1 MGKCKNVYELNNLS
15 INKQEREDKG
25 VIGEKK
31 SVWNENANEN
41 EKASNVVKEEK
52 KGENNDEKLSPFFEK
67 EEIIFLLEEGKEYTN
82 DLKNEINESTSDKQ
96 EKNESNIITGNN
108 IIKSDRNDILNYSLE
123 YIKNELEKLQRKCR
137 IDIIAY

>member
-1 MGKCKNVYELNNLS
+1 MEKCKNVYELNNLS
-15 INKQEREDKG
+15 INKQEREDKE
-25 VIGEKK
+25 VIGEKQ

-41 EKASNVVKEEK
+41 EKAANVVKEEK

-96 EKNESNIITGNN
+96 EK
-108 IIKSDRNDILNYSLE
+108 K
-123 YIKNELEKLQRKCR
+123 
-137 IDIIAY
+137 